1 MGIPISLATIAFAAL
16 IHASFQLSVSVLTIL
31 SGHSIGAEHS
41 QEKLFRLTTSFLFG
55 AGLMTILLLAS
66 ISFII
71 LNIFGSNTPQIVW
84 AGSCGLLFGVAV
96 SVWMFYYRREKGTML
111 WIPRN
116 IAKFLADR
124 TRKTKT
130 SSESFSLG
138 MSSIVGEILFIIAP
152 LIISGLVLIQL
163 PPVWQFVGVII
174 YTIISLL
181 SLTIVWVL
189 IGSGHTLGRIQKWRE
204 DNKYF
209 LQFTAGAGL
218 IILSFFVYVYEILGN
233 TVGGI

>member
-1 MGIPISLATIAFAAL
+1 MGIPISLTIIAFAAL

-31 SGHSIGAEHS
+31 SGHSIGAKHS
-41 QEKLFRLTTSFLFG
+41 QAKLFRLTTSFLFG
-55 AGLMTILLLAS
+55 AAIMTVLLLSS
-66 ISFII
+66 ISFV
-71 LNIFGSNTPQIVW
+71 LFNIFGSITPAIVW
-84 AGSCGLLFGVAV
+84 SGSCGLLIGVAV
-96 SVWMFYYRREKGTML
+96 SVWMFYYRRESGTML

-138 MSSIVGEILFIIAP
+138 MTSVISETLFIIAP

-181 SLTIVWVL
+181 PLTIVWGL
-189 IGSGHTLGRIQKWRE
+189 IGGGHTLGRIQKWRE

-209 LQFTAGAGL
+209 LQFSAGMGL
-218 IILSFFVYVYEILGN
+218 IILSLFVYVYEILSTNMG
-233 TVGGI
+233 VI